1 MLKLNEQME
10 QYVEPTP
17 VWKHIFMVLCNCVT
31 RLFLALS
38 IVLVT
43 DVFRL
48 FIIPNTNTGWQY
60 PKQIQEP
67 FCTNLVSWEAKGAGL
82 CSNYEK
88 QGWFPNPQSS

>member
-48 FIIPNTNTGWQY
+48 FIIPNTNTG
-60 PKQIQEP
+60 
-67 FCTNLVSWEAKGAGL
+67 
-82 CSNYEK
+82 
-88 QGWFPNPQSS
+88 